1 MKWSLYNQSLVRR
14 GEILLGF
21 DIIDNWHTELK
32 EMNQGKIGEPFHY
45 PNTFLLL
52 LGYAKVYFHLPYR
65 QTEGITQAHAK
76 GKVPSI
82 PNYTTIN
89 RRINRLDIKIK
100 DTDNNNR
107 SKDEYIVIAIDSTGI
122 KVINRGQW
130 MRDKWKIRKKGYLK
144 IHIAVNVKT
153 KKILS
158 MKVTDEHVHDSKA
171 LPGLVDSIIK
181 SNNTT
186 AAAAAAT
193 IGKLFADGAYEGNN
207 IFGFLADNG
216 IQPCIKV
223 RKNARVR
230 WKKGNTIRN
239 LAVLAQKIDLQKW
252 KDSVS
257 YGQRWIVE
265 TVFSCLKRRF
275 GEYVYSVRQE
285 NMIQEM
291 MLKASLYNKMISI

>member
-1 MKWSLYNQSLVRR
+1 
-14 GEILLGF
+14 
-21 DIIDNWHTELK
+21 
-32 EMNQGKIGEPFHY
+32 MNKDKVGEPYHY

-89 RRINRLDIKIK
+89 RRINRLNIKIENT
-100 DTDNNNR
+100 TD
-107 SKDEYIVIAIDSTGI
+107 SKEFKDEYIIIAIDSTGI
-122 KVINRGQW
+122 KVTNRGQW
-130 MRDKWKIRKKGYLK
+130 MADKWKIRKKGYLK

-158 MKVTDEHVHDSKA
+158 MKVTDEQVHDSKA
-171 LPGLVDSIIK
+171 LRGLVDEAVK
-181 SNNTT
+181 SDNMIS
-186 AAAAAAT
+186 
-193 IGKLFADGAYEGNN
+193 IGKLFADGAYEGND
-207 IFGFLADNG
+207 IFRYLGDNG

-223 RKNARVR
+223 RKNAKIN
-230 WKKGNTIRN
+230 WKKANILRN
-239 LAVLAQKIDLQKW
+239 LSVLAQKNDLQKW

-265 TVFSCLKRRF
+265 TVFSCIKRRF
-275 GEYVYSVRQE
+275 GEYVYSIKLRKYDTRNDVKSVIVT
-285 NMIQEM
+285 NCY
-291 MLKASLYNKMISI
+291 S